1 MEENK
6 VEEAPVSQAPEEKKV
21 EEKKT
26 EEGKNTTMAIIA
38 YLIFFVPLL
47 TDSKNDPFVK
57 FHVKQ
62 GMLLFIIAVVNAL
75 LTNLPLYYMI
85 NPLVSIA
92 IIVLLV
98 MGIINAANGKMQP
111 VPVIGKF
118 AEQYLKF

>member
-6 VEEAPVSQAPEEKKV
+6 VDEAPVTQAPEEKKP
-21 EEKKT
+21 

-57 FHVKQ
+57 YHVKQ
-62 GMLLFIIAVVNAL
+62 GMLLFILAVVNAL
-75 LTNLPLYYMI
+75 LTNIPLYYMI

-92 IIVLLV
+92 IIILLV

-118 AEQYLKF
+118 AEQYFKF